1 MRVSVD
7 WLRREKGAKNFST
20 FIVFQKSSSFQGCW
34 ISDFSLFTSRDN
46 TKLRQRKG
54 RKGNSQ
60 IKHFHNFIVFNMLLT
75 YFQISASTQLWA
87 ALSFPLCFVVQYY
100 TKMSTKNSI
109 HYARQMYHVYFIAL
123 WFRPYTLGHC
133 YNYYKQTCDWGTC
146 MKNRYNFW
154 LD

>member
-1 MRVSVD
+1 MVLD
-7 WLRREKGAKNFST
+7 KGAKNFST
-20 FIVFQKSSSFQGCW
+20 FIVFLLPSKAAGLVTSLCSLLERTQN
-34 ISDFSLFTSRDN
+34 SD
-46 TKLRQRKG
+46 KRKEG
-54 RKGNSQ
+54 RKVNSQ
-60 IKHFHNFIVFNMLLT
+60 IKQTHFHNFIVFINMLLT
-75 YFQISASTQLWA
+75 HFQISASTQLWA

-109 HYARQMYHVYFIAL
+109 HYARRMYHVYFIAL

-146 MKNRYNFW
+146 MKNRYNVW